1 MFKLPPANPHSHLST
16 RAPIRSDTEPD
27 AGLWNSRVSGEAIRV
42 SATVRK
48 PPSMYAVVGCSE
60 CSALWVLEGD
70 PETSEC
76 PRCGSR
82 RPREKRRVFHRC
94 EDADEAREVRG
105 RLLAERRGEADA
117 FAAVDSFADLESGL
131 DAAGPDD
138 ETYLAESGL
147 DPEAVEAAGERATTS
162 RERQSREET
171 VRAALRE
178 LDAPDAEAVA
188 AYCRDHGVAGDD
200 AEALLAKLRR
210 AGEVTRRDGG
220 YRLL

>member
-1 MFKLPPANPHSHLST
+1 
-16 RAPIRSDTEPD
+16 
-27 AGLWNSRVSGEAIRV
+27 
-42 SATVRK
+42 
-48 PPSMYAVVGCSE
+48 MYAVVGCSE

-94 EDADEAREVRG
+94 EDADEAREARG
-105 RLLAERRGEADA
+105 RLLAERQGEAEA
-117 FAAVDSFADLESGL
+117 FESVASFEDLEGAI

-138 ETYLAESGL
+138 ETYLAGSGL
-147 DPEAVEAAGERATTS
+147 DPAAVEAAGERATAG
-162 RERQSREET
+162 RKGQSREET

-178 LDAPDAEAVA
+178 LDAPDAAAVA
-188 AYCRDHGVAGDD
+188 AYCRDHGLDRGD
-200 AEALLAKLRR
+200 AEAILEKLRR

>member
-1 MFKLPPANPHSHLST
+1 
-16 RAPIRSDTEPD
+16 
-27 AGLWNSRVSGEAIRV
+27 
-42 SATVRK
+42 
-48 PPSMYAVVGCSE
+48 MYAVVGCSE

-82 RPREKRRVFHRC
+82 RPRERRRVFHRC
-94 EDADEAREVRG
+94 QDADAAREARS
-105 RLLAERRGEADA
+105 RLLAERQGEGDA
-117 FAAVDSFADLESGL
+117 FASVEPFAELEGAI

-147 DPEAVEAAGERATTS
+147 DPEPIAEAGERATAGG
-162 RERQSREET
+162 ERQSREEI

-178 LDAPDAEAVA
+178 LDDPDAAAVA
-188 AYCRDHGVAGDD
+188 DYCRDRGVSNDD
-200 AEALLAKLRR
+200 ARSLLEKLRR
-210 AGEVTRRDGG
+210 AGVIARRDGG